1 MTTDQN
7 GNYYKTKLIETIV
20 YGVAGMTFAVAFFFG
35 IMYPQYGVA
44 KNTYQADGQA
54 KYSVSRL
61 QEMDCGYELRQLKK
75 LRDEEK
81 LSYASYFYDCLI
93 GDKD

>member
-1 MTTDQN
+1 MTTGQN

-20 YGVAGMTFAVAFFFG
+20 YGIAGMTFAAAFFFG

-61 QEMDCGYELRQLKK
+61 QEMDCGYELHQLKK

-93 GDKD
+93 GDED